1 MEAEPV
7 RTTVPVRPRA
17 AALGALVC
25 GALAIAILTAP
36 FAWRARRSA
45 LADVPPLPAP
55 VQHDAR
61 DASEVSEVMLDAG
74 LAEAAVPP
82 PPRAFRIS
90 DLAGDSRVELLEGAV
105 GKRPLLAALQAAGVP
120 AKEAQRVLRA
130 FDGVKNLDRLA
141 VKDTF
146 VIARDKGTGHV
157 VGFELSVTPSDVWQ
171 AREDDEGKLVGKR
184 LALFVEH
191 RRVDVAFEILGDL
204 RSSLTSAKL
213 DEDLLEHIDD
223 AIDGHAEL
231 SDLKPGVRL
240 RLVATEERVEGAFV
254 GYSSLDAVEYLPV
267 GRPSL
272 RVYFWDK
279 GDPKKDHTKAG
290 AGFYDDK
297 GRQPF
302 HGGWRSPVPGAR
314 ISSRFNPNRMHPVL
328 HVVMPHNGIDFAA
341 PSGTPIYAAASGVV
355 RSAGDSGPCGN
366 MVMIDHPNGLTT
378 AYCHMSK
385 FAPGIH
391 AGLHVE
397 TRQLVGYVG
406 QTGRATG
413 PHLHFAVKRGDIF
426 LDPMI
431 LKLDGVRVIAPKERG
446 AFDERRAALDAELD
460 AIPLPDAGDS
470 SGDGG
475 AADDDGGAEVYFD
488 DPH

>member
-1 MEAEPV
+1 
-7 RTTVPVRPRA
+7 RH
-17 AALGALVC
+17 
-25 GALAIAILTAP
+25 
-36 FAWRARRSA
+36 
-45 LADVPPLPAP
+45 DVT
-55 VQHDAR
+55 
-61 DASEVSEVMLDAG
+61 DASELADLTVDAG
-74 LAEAAVPP
+74 IAEAAVPP
-82 PPRAFRIS
+82 PRAFRVS
-90 DLAGDSRVELLEGAV
+90 DLAGDSRLELLEGTI
-105 GKRPLLAALQAAGVP
+105 GKRPLLAALQTAGVGP
-120 AKEAQRVLRA
+120 KEAQRVLHA
-130 FDGVKNLDRLA
+130 FDGVKNMDRLA

-146 VIARDKGTGHV
+146 VVARDKATGHV
-157 VGFELSVTPSDVWQ
+157 VAFELSVTPSDVWQ
-171 AREDDEGKLVGKR
+171 AREDEDGKLTGKK
-184 LALFVEH
+184 LDLFVEH
-191 RRVDVAFEILGDL
+191 RRVDAAFAVLGDL

-213 DEDLLEHIDD
+213 DEDLLEKIDD

-240 RLVATEERVEGAFV
+240 RVIATEERVEGAFV

-279 GDPKKDHTKAG
+279 GAVDPKKDHARSG
-290 AGFYDDK
+290 SGFYDDK

-341 PSGTPIYAAASGVV
+341 PSGTPVYAAASGVV

-385 FAPGIH
+385 FAPGIR
-391 AGLHVE
+391 AGLRVE

-413 PHLHFAVKRGDIF
+413 PHLHFAVKRGDVF

-431 LKLDGVRVIAPKERG
+431 LKLDGVRVVPPKERG
-446 AFDERRAALDAELD
+446 AFDERRTALDAELD
-460 AIPLPDAGDS
+460 AIPLPDAES

-475 AADDDGGAEVYFD
+475 AGDDDGGAEVYFD